1 MATKAFARLLPASCR
16 HRLLRIDQNGAL
28 IYSRTLASVNQKQN
42 DDRIR
47 FSTSSSG
54 SGRDQ
59 TTRIQRFRMLMNTF
73 VFGSKQL
80 ATDVKRMVQIR
91 RKLRDSSYDWDKL
104 STEEILVLH
113 QVCLNLAQWV
123 SSKGGK
129 GYEDGENRVHTGH

>member
-28 IYSRTLASVNQKQN
+28 VYSRTLASVNQKN

-47 FSTSSSG
+47 FSTSSPG

-113 QVCLNLAQWV
+113 QVCLNLAQCV
-123 SSKGGK
+123 SSKG
-129 GYEDGENRVHTGH
+129 

>member
-16 HRLLRIDQNGAL
+16 QRLLRIDQNGAL
-28 IYSRTLASVNQKQN
+28 IYSRTLASVNQKN

-47 FSTSSSG
+47 FSTSSPG

-113 QVCLNLAQWV
+113 QVCLNLAQCV
-123 SSKGGK
+123 SSKG
-129 GYEDGENRVHTGH
+129 